1 MNRYH
6 VHTERMPIR
15 WGDMDAQRH
24 VNNTVYFR
32 YMEQA
37 RISFFDRYEV
47 GGGGGQLPPDHSPVV
62 ITASCIYLRALA
74 YPGDVEIKLLLADP
88 GRTSVMTYYEMRPSY
103 DPEVVYAEGEVKMV
117 WISKTLNKAV
127 PLPAMIRRLAEA
139 GVPV

>member
-1 MNRYH
+1 MSRYH
-6 VHTERMPIR
+6 VHTELMPIR

-47 GGGGGQLPPDHSPVV
+47 GGGGGKLPPDHSPVV
-62 ITASCIYLRALA
+62 ITASCTYRRALA
-74 YPGDVEIKLLLADP
+74 YPGNVEIKLFLADP

-103 DPEVVYAEGEVKMV
+103 DPDVVYAEGEVKMV

-127 PLPAMIRRLAEA
+127 PLPGLMRQLAET
-139 GVPV
+139 GVLA